1 MAVRG
6 VVTFLEFY
14 PADWTGEIIDPLYSY
29 QNYFLNG
36 RSFPGE
42 VATIPYNFFDI
53 SDITVERDQTSQ
65 TTTITFGATAAN
77 VSLVEEAIVSNY
89 FIVAVMYRWSAF
101 EGLENPSSL
110 NIFTLTGGN
119 ALSGSSDFT
128 TVSLDFGSYSKT
140 VDADFPARKIPW
152 TILAPLSARR

>member
-6 VVTFLEFY
+6 VVTFIEFY
-14 PADWTGEIIDPLYSY
+14 PADWTGEAIDPLYNY

-36 RSFPGE
+36 RSLPFE
-42 VATIPYNFFDI
+42 DNVAPYNFFDV
-53 SDITVERDQTSQ
+53 SDIITERDQTSQ

-89 FIVAVMYRWSAF
+89 FMFAVMYRWSNF
-101 EGLENPSSL
+101 EGLENPTNL
-110 NIFTLTGGN
+110 NLFALTGGN

-128 TVSLDFGSYSKT
+128 TVSITLGSYSKT

-152 TILAPLSARR
+152 TILSPLSARR